1 MTRSRAVPS
10 RMPKESK
17 GVRRT
22 KRRRSEADS
31 MSLDFGSGDPGT
43 GQRRR
48 PRLKSVP
55 LASVVSR
62 IGASF
67 IDLLVLLGIDGA
79 VVLLTGR
86 LSQVPIDALREF
98 QLLVPLGAFLLLL
111 DFGYVVALTTFGGQ
125 TIGKMVIRIKVVL
138 RDGEPAGF
146 LAIVIRT
153 GVAILSIIPFGLGYL
168 YAVIGKNHAMH
179 DVLANTKVVR
189 R

>member
-1 MTRSRAVPS
+1 MTRSRAAPS
-10 RMPKESK
+10 GLRKESA
-17 GVRRT
+17 GVRRM
-22 KRRRSEADS
+22 KRRRRADGS
-31 MSLDFGSGDPGT
+31 MSLDFGGGDPAAGEKSS
-43 GQRRR
+43 

-55 LASVVSR
+55 PASISSR

-67 IDLLVLLGIDGA
+67 IDLLILLGINGA

-111 DFGYVVALTTFGGQ
+111 DFGYVVALTNFGGQ